1 MGIFHHVIFF
11 FITPI
16 RTNPRKASES
26 FAFQNILQNRPH
38 LFHHDCNMSAIKY
51 LFNRAGAC
59 EWSAQFSVTLILANI
74 CYTCSTR
81 SLCNKCKGFKY
92 LKADIEDNINNTRMA
107 CKLRSISTVHPLLKD
122 SQTIMSS

>member
-11 FITPI
+11 LLLLLVQTLERPL
-16 RTNPRKASES
+16 NPSHFKI
-26 FAFQNILQNRPH
+26 FCQKDH
-38 LFHHDCNMSAIKY
+38 LFHHDCYLSAIKY

-59 EWSAQFSVTLILANI
+59 EWSAQFSVTLILANV

-107 CKLRSISTVHPLLKD
+107 CKLRSISTVHTLLKD
-122 SQTIMSS
+122 GQTIMSS